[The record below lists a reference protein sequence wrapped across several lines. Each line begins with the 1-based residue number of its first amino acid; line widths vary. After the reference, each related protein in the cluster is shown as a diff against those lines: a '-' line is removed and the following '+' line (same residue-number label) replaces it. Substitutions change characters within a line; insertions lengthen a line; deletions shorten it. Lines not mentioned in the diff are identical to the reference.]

1 MSTEQTPLTPEE
13 RDLAQRLAR
22 LDAGAQPSAALDAG
36 ILAAARAAASGAA
49 GSGGTTTTGRGTVAP
64 HGRRPRLGWAAGA
77 GLAASVVL
85 AVGIAWQLRP
95 LPETAVEYSEAPAA
109 APAAPPER
117 ALRAVAPPEKPMPA
131 EAGTREAAA
140 DPAPAAMREVAPASP
155 APPPPATASEEP
167 PVMFDDPSPVDTR
180 APPPPPAAAPAPRAA
195 PLATTGEAARAQVG
209 AEAARRGEE
218 AARQESRVGV
228 AADSVQ
234 GVEHERPSLDRVE
247 VTGSRLRKAQGAAAA
262 TAADADAAAEADAA
276 AAEPWFD
283 QPLDDAPP
291 ASADS
296 PQVREAWLSRIR
308 ELVAEERYDEARASL
323 GEFHHRYP
331 DVAIP
336 QDLRVLLTE

>member
-1 MSTEQTPLTPEE
+1 MSSEQTPLTPEE
-13 RDLAQRLAR
+13 RDLAQRLAQ
-22 LDAGAQPSAALDAG
+22 LDASARPSAALDAG
-36 ILAAARAAASGAA
+36 ILAAARAAASSGAA
-49 GSGGTTTTGRGTVAP
+49 GGATAGRGNVERRV
-64 HGRRPRLGWAAGA
+64 RRPRLGWAAGA

-109 APAAPPER
+109 APASPPER
-117 ALRAVAPPEKPMPA
+117 ALRAVAPPEEPMPA
-131 EAGTREAAA
+131 EAGTRQAEA
-140 DPAPAAMREVAPASP
+140 DPAPAAMREVAPAP
-155 APPPPATASEEP
+155 AAPPPPATASEEP
-167 PVMFDDPSPVDTR
+167 PVMFDDPSPVDTP
-180 APPPPPAAAPAPRAA
+180 APPPPPAAVPAPRAA
-195 PLATTGEAARAQVG
+195 PPATTGEAARAQAG
-209 AEAARRGEE
+209 AEAARKGEE
-218 AARQESRVGV
+218 AARLQSRVD
-228 AADSVQ
+228 AEADSVRSLDR
-234 GVEHERPSLDRVE
+234 ERPSLDRIE
-247 VTGSRLRKAQGAAAA
+247 VTGSRLRKAQGAAAETA
-262 TAADADAAAEADAA
+262 TDADAAAEADAA